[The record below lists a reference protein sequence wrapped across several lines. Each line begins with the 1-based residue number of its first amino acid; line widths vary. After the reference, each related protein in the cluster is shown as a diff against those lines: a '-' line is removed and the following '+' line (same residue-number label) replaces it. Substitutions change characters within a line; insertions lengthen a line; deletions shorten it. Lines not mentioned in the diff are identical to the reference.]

1 MDYTLEKILR
11 SVQKP
16 ARYIGGELNSIV
28 KKKNEVEYRLV
39 FCFPDTYE
47 IGMSHLG
54 MKILYSIYNS
64 IPGVWCER
72 CFAPWTDMAD
82 ELKKY
87 GYRLFAL
94 ESKDP
99 IGDFDAVAFTLQYEM
114 SYTTILYMLDLAG
127 IPLLASERGEDDP
140 IVFAGGPCAC
150 NPEPIADFFDFF
162 ALGDGEDISVE
173 TVECLRKCKR
183 EKLSRKDTLMELSKI
198 EGVYV
203 PQHYEVTYK
212 RDGTVKAIRNTVG
225 GPKTVKRR
233 ILTDLDTAYYPD
245 KIIVPLIEIVHDRVM
260 VEVLRGCIHGCRFC
274 QAGFIYRPQRYKSAE
289 LINDQTRCLIN
300 NTGYSEVSLTS
311 LSTSD
316 HPELGDLLDRL
327 ISWTEERKI
336 NLSLPSLRIDNFDSS
351 IIDKTTRVRKSG
363 LTFAAE
369 AGTQRLRDVIN
380 KNVTEEEIHGT
391 CRIAFEEGYTSVKL
405 YFMLGHPTETDE
417 DIKGIADLSQSIVD
431 LYYSLP
437 TRQKGK
443 SVTVTTSVACFV
455 PKPFTPFQ
463 YVGQDT
469 VEEFERKQRL
479 LKDSIKSKKI
489 SLKYHDARTSV
500 AEAILARGDRRLCQ
514 VVLDVYR
521 DGAVFESWDEGF
533 SFERWTRA
541 LEKNG
546 LSLDFYTS
554 RARSTDEIFPW
565 DHLDYGITKR
575 FLKKEYERAM
585 SGETTPACTEKC
597 SACGVARM
605 LGRPCFGK
613 R

>member
-28 KKKNEVEYRLV
+28 KNKNDVDYRLV

-54 MKILYSIYNS
+54 MKILYSIYNN

-72 CFAPWTDMAD
+72 CFAPWTDMA
-82 ELKKY
+82 EQLKKY

-99 IGDFDAVAFTLQYEM
+99 LNEFDSLAFTLQYEM

-127 IPLLASERGEDDP
+127 VPLLAADRGEDDP

-162 ALGDGEDISVE
+162 VLGDGEDVSVE
-173 TVECLRKCKR
+173 IIEALKQCKKN
-183 EKLSRKDTLMELSKI
+183 KLSRRDTLLEVAKI

-203 PQHYEVTYK
+203 PSHFDVLYK
-212 RDGTVKAIRNTVG
+212 RDGTVKSIKNNAG
-225 GPKTVKRR
+225 GPNKVRRRTV
-233 ILTDLDTAYYPD
+233 TDLDRAYYPD

-274 QAGFIYRPQRYKSAE
+274 QAGFIYRPQRYKSAA
-289 LINDQTRCLIN
+289 LINDQTRCLID

-380 KNVTEEEIHGT
+380 KNVTEEEIHRT
-391 CRIAFEEGYTSVKL
+391 CKIAFEEGYTSVKL

-443 SVTVTTSVACFV
+443 SVTVTTSVSCFV

-463 YVGQDT
+463 YVAQDS
-469 VEEFERKQRL
+469 VEEFERKQQL

-489 SLKYHDARTSV
+489 NLKYHDARTSV
-500 AEAILARGDRRLCQ
+500 AEAVLARGDRRLCQ

-521 DGAVFESWDEGF
+521 DGGVFESWDDGF
-533 SFERWTRA
+533 SYDRWVKA

-546 LSLDFYTS
+546 LSLGFYTS
-554 RARSTDEIFPW
+554 RERKTDEIFPW

-575 FLKKEYERAM
+575 FLKKEYERAIA
-585 SGETTPACTEKC
+585 GETTPSCTEKC
-597 SACGVARM
+597 SACGVAKM

-613 R
+613 S